1 MMRTLTTL
9 LLLTALLPFAA
20 SAQSVEDRATRR
32 ITDDDIAAGDNV
44 TFYSDSVYVLDG
56 AVFVEPGAELHI
68 QPGTVIKARDGQDLD
83 ASALI
88 ITRGAQIFA
97 EGTATDPIIF
107 TSIQDNLSSADALT
121 YEDRGLWGGVIIL
134 GAASTNNQPPPG
146 NEEEIE
152 GVNELL
158 SEGDTRAQFGGTDDD
173 DDSGVFRY
181 VSIRHTGINI
191 GESAGNEIQ
200 GLTLGGVGRGTTIEY
215 VESYSSADDGFE
227 FFGGTVD
234 TKYLVSAFNAD
245 DAFDYDQGFRG
256 NHQFWFAIQGTDAAG
271 ALAEQDGAGG
281 TEIFE
286 PFAIPV
292 IYNATY
298 IGAGIGATPAG
309 DRAEAIIFRD
319 NAAGK
324 YYNSIFT
331 EYNSAEGGFALTIEN
346 LDTSTGSTTRD
357 SHQRFEEGDLVL
369 SNNIWGAFGNGA
381 TFAAVVTD
389 DDGNRDA
396 IVTALNDWDNLAA
409 DPMLAGVERS
419 TTPGGGLDPRPLVG
433 SPALSADLAA
443 YPDGEFFTEVDYIGA
458 FGEDLWL
465 EGWTALDGLGYVG
478 RISNVEIEKAPADEI
493 ARQITLGQNYPNP
506 FNPNTTIA
514 FALDRTQDVT
524 LAVYDVLGRQVRVLV
539 DDMQP
544 AGEYT
549 VSFDGS
555 ELASGTYLYVL
566 RTASSTAV
574 RKMSLIK

>member
-1 MMRTLTTL
+1 
-9 LLLTALLPFAA
+9 LPIAA
-20 SAQSVEDRATRR
+20 SAQGVEDRPTRT
-32 ITDDDIAAGDNV
+32 ITDADIEADDNV
-44 TFYSDSVYVLDG
+44 TFYADSVYVLDG
-56 AVFVEPGAELHI
+56 AVFVEAGAELHI
-68 QPGTVIKARDGQDLD
+68 QSGTVIKAQDGQDLD

-107 TSIQDNLSSADALT
+107 TSIQDNISSADALT

-134 GAASTNNQPPPG
+134 GDASTNNQPPPG
-146 NEEEIE
+146 DLEEIE

-158 SEGDTRAQFGGTDDD
+158 ADGDTRDQFGGTDDD

-200 GLTLGGVGRGTTIEY
+200 GLTLGGVGNGTTIEY

-227 FFGGTVD
+227 FFGGAVN
-234 TKYLVSAFNAD
+234 TKYLVSAFNGD

-256 NHQFWFAIQGTDAAG
+256 NHQFWFAIQGTDEAG

-292 IYNATY
+292 VYNATY
-298 IGAGIGATPAG
+298 IGAGVDATPAG
-309 DRAEAIIFRD
+309 DRAEALMFRD
-319 NAAGK
+319 NAGGK

-357 SHQRFEEGDLVL
+357 SQQRFEEGDLVL
-369 SNNIWGAFGNGA
+369 SNNIWGEFGNGS
-381 TFAAVVTD
+381 TFAEIVTD
-389 DDGNRDA
+389 DDGNRAA
-396 IVTALNDWDNLAA
+396 IVAALNDWDNLAT
-409 DPMLAGVERS
+409 DPMLAGITRS
-419 TTPGGGLDPRPLVG
+419 TTPSGALDPRPLPG
-433 SPALSADLAA
+433 SPALSSDLAA
-443 YPDGEFFTEVDYIGA
+443 YPDGSFFTEVDFIGA
-458 FGEDLWL
+458 FGEDLWI
-465 EGWTALDGLGYVG
+465 EGWTALDVLGYVG
-478 RISNVEIEKAPADEI
+478 RISNIAIEKNPTDEI
-493 ARQITLGQNYPNP
+493 PQRVSLGQNYPNP
-506 FNPNTTIA
+506 FNPTTKIE
-514 FALDRTQDVT
+514 FALDRTQGIR
-524 LAVYDVLGRQVRVLV
+524 LAIYDVLGRQVRVLV
-539 DDMQP
+539 DGLQQ
-544 AGEYT
+544 AGEYS

-555 ELASGTYLYVL
+555 GLASGTYVYMLN
-566 RTASSTAV
+566 TENDTAV